1 MEMKHQ
7 EVYVMQLVRYFIE
20 QQDYQMVIVQNSK
33 NDIWLANVDQPQY
46 PIIRLCAESEGQQFF
61 DRDYIKEVY
70 ESICEQLQIA
80 KPLLMIQ
87 TSPLAETIQWEQAEV
102 VSILPNAQVP
112 SKIAQVFHGIE
123 QVVHSVN
130 NADQEIKTIGKRIRD
145 VQLERQK
152 QLLRSLRQ
160 PPRAFWIIMALSL
173 LLFALTTYVSL
184 SGSDIYQGV
193 LLGGAYYKPSM
204 MAAYEYWRFF
214 TAPFAHYSLFQLL
227 IDLYVLYL
235 LAKSVDTFY
244 PHKLFLIFMIASLC
258 GYGVSYIGVDNEL
271 AFGMVPG
278 LLGIWGAY
286 SVAIFAKKMMRIPPI
301 KSAYI
306 RSVLVI
312 AILLL
317 APGISYLGVLAGFTA
332 GVLCGIVLS
341 DEAICKQLRPH
352 VLIAAAILAGGLCW
366 YQVNRNQMISNRSET
381 LDSKLIEAYENIGLH
396 DYAKWVEGQI
406 NTFYEEGK

>member
-1 MEMKHQ
+1 MEIKQQ

-70 ESICEQLQIA
+70 ERICEQLQIA

-184 SGSDIYQGV
+184 SGSDIYQG
-193 LLGGAYYKPSM
+193 
-204 MAAYEYWRFF
+204 
-214 TAPFAHYSLFQLL
+214 
-227 IDLYVLYL
+227 
-235 LAKSVDTFY
+235 
-244 PHKLFLIFMIASLC
+244 C
-258 GYGVSYIGVDNEL
+258 
-271 AFGMVPG
+271 
-278 LLGIWGAY
+278 
-286 SVAIFAKKMMRIPPI
+286 
-301 KSAYI
+301 
-306 RSVLVI
+306 
-312 AILLL
+312 
-317 APGISYLGVLAGFTA
+317 
-332 GVLCGIVLS
+332 C
-341 DEAICKQLRPH
+341 
-352 VLIAAAILAGGLCW
+352 
-366 YQVNRNQMISNRSET
+366 
-381 LDSKLIEAYENIGLH
+381 
-396 DYAKWVEGQI
+396 
-406 NTFYEEGK
+406 